1 MRFSASSY
9 LEFGLR
15 ATAGLCLDELRFVP
29 TTTLLDMT
37 GLTISEDSGE
47 EFAVRGLNTIT
58 NSKDD
63 VIVVYADVTKVHV
76 LPETESFTIQ
86 VITPALVV
94 EMDFADADRIREALE
109 LFEAKKVVDVNANA
123 PASVRIIPS
132 SLGESKDLSRDL

>member
-1 MRFSASSY
+1 
-9 LEFGLR
+9 
-15 ATAGLCLDELRFVP
+15 
-29 TTTLLDMT
+29 MT

-58 NSKDD
+58 DSKDD

-94 EMDFADADRIREALE
+94 KMDFADADRIREALE
-109 LFEAKKVVDVNANA
+109 LFETKKVVDVNANA

-132 SLGESKDLSRDL
+132 SGPTGESSAPGPRPVE

>member
-1 MRFSASSY
+1 
-9 LEFGLR
+9 
-15 ATAGLCLDELRFVP
+15 LDELRFVP

-37 GLTISEDSGE
+37 GLTISEDSGA

-58 NSKDD
+58 NSKED

-94 EMDFADADRIREALE
+94 EMDFADAERIREALE

-132 SLGESKDLSRDL
+132 SGSMGESSAPSPRPVE